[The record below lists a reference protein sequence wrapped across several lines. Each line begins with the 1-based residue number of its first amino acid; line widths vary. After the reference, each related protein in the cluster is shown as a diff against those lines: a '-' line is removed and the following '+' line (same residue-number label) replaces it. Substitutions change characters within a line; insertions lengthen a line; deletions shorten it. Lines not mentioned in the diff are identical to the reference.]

1 MAVEQLCMRF
11 FFIHNFIISNNRILP
26 AEVKMCMMINSLF
39 LLPIILDLKQYH
51 NQIHGSFVDLQVQI
65 RNQKIREKASER
77 SLIRQKRSFSLMP
90 SP

>member
-1 MAVEQLCMRF
+1 
-11 FFIHNFIISNNRILP
+11 
-26 AEVKMCMMINSLF
+26 
-39 LLPIILDLKQYH
+39 
-51 NQIHGSFVDLQVQI
+51 VDLQVQI